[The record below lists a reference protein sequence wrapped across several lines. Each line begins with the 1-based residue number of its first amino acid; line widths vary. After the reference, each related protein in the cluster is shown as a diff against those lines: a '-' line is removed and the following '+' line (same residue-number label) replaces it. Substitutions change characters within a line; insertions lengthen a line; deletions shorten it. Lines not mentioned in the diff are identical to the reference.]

1 MNPKKRSDNC
11 HRAHSHQW
19 FSKCNKM
26 LPQSCKLLVTLS
38 HLEVMLGL
46 SCLML
51 SMLKK
56 LNELIKFFQS

>member
-1 MNPKKRSDNC
+1 
-11 HRAHSHQW
+11 
-19 FSKCNKM
+19 M

-38 HLEVMLGL
+38 DLKIKLGL
-46 SCLML
+46 SCLA